1 MLIRRQV
8 DEIIFQVGKQLRDRL
23 RIVQRTTRDHFTAI
37 ADEHHR
43 SLADSVLAAQKAA
56 SMYATERDKRVT
68 ALRRDL
74 ERVDALTKR
83 VRAIEKRDVRPA
95 AENRPVST
103 PQAARR
109 IPAGEPAVGTAPA

>member
-1 MLIRRQV
+1 
-8 DEIIFQVGKQLRDRL
+8 VGKQLRDRL

-74 ERVDALTKR
+74 EHVDALTKR
-83 VRAIEKRDVRPA
+83 ARAIDTRDARPA
-95 AENRPVST
+95 GTEDRAIR
-103 PQAARR
+103 ARQPAQSR
-109 IPAGEPAVGTAPA
+109 VAAGEPTVGTAPA